1 MVLAAC
7 LGEGP
12 VRRRHLSTLGDRPR
26 AKQPNRNQL
35 DDHGGRHIRGGTPL
49 LIISVRAVTRVDH
62 RRAAGLTVGVA
73 VDLDVQR
80 LPQDYFRL
88 STLVTVM
95 ITARVTRVWLCQ
107 RPPVAA
113 QSPLL
118 DSSYLSYQLRRAAP
132 GRCQARRASRATPRM
147 IRWRPG
153 DGR

>member
-62 RRAAGLTVGVA
+62 RRAAGAGLTVGVA

-95 ITARVTRVWLCQ
+95 ITARVTRDLALPAPS
-107 RPPVAA
+107 RGGPVAVVGFQLPQLPA
-113 QSPLL
+113 AARCAWAMSSPARFPRHPKDDPL
-118 DSSYLSYQLRRAAP
+118 AA
-132 GRCQARRASRATPRM
+132 
-147 IRWRPG
+147 W
-153 DGR
+153 